1 MTPVE
6 HMARAICRADHPC
19 WSMVNEIMDMPSYRD
34 GREGDAGALTH
45 AGVYRER
52 AQAALKAIREPSK
65 AMIEAGRIPTREI
78 DLGNGTTATGLGLGA
93 DPESIWKRMIDAAL
107 SET

>member
-6 HMARAICRADHPC
+6 RMARAICRADHPC

-52 AQAALKAIREPSK
+52 AQAALKSIRETSQ
-65 AMIEAGRIPTREI
+65 AMIEAGSLAFSEAAFECGKPSKEA
-78 DLGNGTTATGLGLGA
+78 LHHA
-93 DPESIWKRMIDAAL
+93 WQVMIDTAL